1 MLKFKNTKTF
11 RNDLKRILKSGKDVN
26 KFKEVAEKLINEVP
40 LERKYLDHKL
50 VGKYKGQR
58 ECHLEPDWLLIYY
71 IKNDTVTFVRTGTHT
86 ELFKK

>member
-50 VGKYKGQR
+50 VGRYKGQR